1 MNLQTCS
8 GQSAVVALLLLLP
21 GLALPSSVSASTAFV
36 LTDETTTLFCN
47 NEGGAK
53 SQTRIWF
60 KPGKESRGC
69 VYVGFDDGWA
79 QGGMNRRGLA
89 FDWVG
94 GYQESWKVPP
104 GSRKVRGNPAQRM
117 LESCATVEEAIRF
130 FERNFEPAF
139 ASAKILV
146 ADPSG
151 SSAVIGARDGRL
163 EVVKARTSGGLGHH
177 AERVQE
183 RLLQDASASVE
194 NAASVLKA
202 SQQMGDFATKYSN
215 IFDLKTG
222 RIWIYQFPL
231 GDSAAVLDLEK
242 ELAKGAHYYDLP
254 QIAAQSAGKGH
265 KLTREMKR

>member
-1 MNLQTCS
+1 MKFQTNSC
-8 GQSAVVALLLLLP
+8 QSAVVALLLLLP
-21 GLALPSSVSASTAFV
+21 ALAAPSGASASTAFV

-47 NEGGAK
+47 NEDGAK

-60 KPGKESRGC
+60 KPGKGTRGC
-69 VYVGFDDGWA
+69 VYVGFEDGWA
-79 QGGMNRRGLA
+79 QGGLNRRGLA

-94 GYQESWKVPP
+94 GCQESWNAPP

-139 ASAKILV
+139 TSAKLLV

-151 SSAVIGARDGRL
+151 SSAVIGARQGRL

-177 AERVQE
+177 AERVRE
-183 RLLQDASASVE
+183 RLLQDDSASVE

-202 SQQMGDFATKYSN
+202 SQQTGPLATQYSN

-222 RIWIYQFPL
+222 RIWIYQFL
-231 GDSAAVLDLEK
+231 HADSAAVLDLEK
-242 ELAKGAHYYDLP
+242 ELKKGAHYYDLP
-254 QIAAQSAGKGH
+254 QIAAQSEGKGH